1 MYAAFAVN
9 AFQTRLA
16 YRNQVWSS
24 FFGHL
29 IQVFA
34 RIAIW
39 SAVYAG
45 VASVDGITL
54 ADMVTYAILAGIV
67 LGAWDHVYL
76 IRELDVA
83 IKTGDV
89 AVFLLKPVHYPLYL
103 FFSNGGILVFNTLTT
118 VLPVTLIIGLAYGI
132 QPPASALHG
141 AAFLAFW
148 ALSFV
153 ICFLLAM
160 TCGLLAFWLMT
171 AHSLEWFLTG
181 ITALFSG
188 SIVPLWFFPPALA
201 AVTQYLPFAWLAY
214 YPTAVYLGKLTP
226 AETGLAL
233 ALGLAWAAL
242 LAAGV
247 GLLWS
252 RARRR
257 IVVQGG

>member
-1 MYAAFAVN
+1 
-9 AFQTRLA
+9 
-16 YRNQVWSS
+16 
-24 FFGHL
+24 
-29 IQVFA
+29 
-34 RIAIW
+34 
-39 SAVYAG
+39 
-45 VASVDGITL
+45 
-54 ADMVTYAILAGIV
+54 
-67 LGAWDHVYL
+67 
-76 IRELDVA
+76 
-83 IKTGDV
+83 
-89 AVFLLKPVHYPLYL
+89 
-103 FFSNGGILVFNTLTT
+103 
-118 VLPVTLIIGLAYGI
+118 
-132 QPPASALHG
+132 
-141 AAFLAFW
+141 
-148 ALSFV
+148 V

-201 AVTQYLPFAWLAY
+201 AVAQYLPFAWLAY